1 MVRRL
6 RDNFKEEMNDTLR
19 KIQESNPPLPAPAV
33 PPPVNPPQLLQV
45 LPPVSPPPSVHT
57 ALFTH
62 RRSRSQPRAREH
74 LREDAD
80 LHFDKRPHS
89 QHRSPLRA
97 NALLPSVPD
106 GATVA
111 SHDHHGL
118 PGFDYVLEPGLRHQP
133 LRTLYKINITTT
145 TPIGLHNTSPAIKT
159 GPMHH
164 SPDLLV
170 MIRTGHR
177 PRSPVGRRTSPMI
190 GPLLI
195 ITIKNRTNSMVGNT
209 TQPPDGVSPTNP
221 TIRINPP
228 YIPTKSASKRHNL
241 LPNLSQLTLLIHLSM
256 PTTC

>member
-1 MVRRL
+1 
-6 RDNFKEEMNDTLR
+6 MNDTLR

-33 PPPVNPPQLLQV
+33 PPPVNPPQLPQV

-62 RRSRSQPRAREH
+62 RRSRSQPCAREH

-89 QHRSPLRA
+89 QHRSPLR
-97 NALLPSVPD
+97 
-106 GATVA
+106 
-111 SHDHHGL
+111 
-118 PGFDYVLEPGLRHQP
+118 Q
-133 LRTLYKINITTT
+133 RT
-145 TPIGLHNTSPAIKT
+145 TSI
-159 GPMHH
+159 
-164 SPDLLV
+164 
-170 MIRTGHR
+170 R
-177 PRSPVGRRTSPMI
+177 PRRSHRRFSRSPWPSWLRLRSRTKSPSPTLANSLQNQRHDYYSDWSSQPKSSYQDWTYASQSRPP
-190 GPLLI
+190 GHYQDWSSTPQSSWKKDQPHDWSSTSPLLI